1 MTLATGVAVSL
12 MLRRTQEAGG
22 FAAVLAK
29 GGADGGGIIVQCAER
44 GETVALLE
52 RQMDVRT
59 SLMSGAPT
67 GPESPEKW
75 PDYVALRRKS
85 DPDLWVI
92 ELDVTDSQRFV
103 ADHFAFD

>member
-12 MLRRTQEAGG
+12 MLRRTQDASG
-22 FAAVLAK
+22 FATVLAK
-29 GGADGGGIIVQCAER
+29 GGAEGGGIIVQCAER

-52 RQMDVRT
+52 RQM
-59 SLMSGAPT
+59 GANFTYEWRPT
-67 GPESPEKW
+67 GPDSPDKW